1 MYIRVCTKPTRVH
14 RLNANPVNEEEGG
27 LSAGAVLDSAALSP
41 ILCCRIC
48 PCSAS
53 SVCLP
58 LCPSKGPIPAAGSGS
73 TRAGIRGILPHP
85 PAEPKRSPGFWQRS

>member
-48 PCSAS
+48 PCAAS
-53 SVCLP
+53 SV
-58 LCPSKGPIPAAGSGS
+58 CPSKGPIAAAGSGS
-73 TRAGIRGILPHP
+73 TRAGIKGILPHP
-85 PAEPKRSPGFWQRS
+85 PAEPKRSPGCWQSS